1 MPRFDIYRNPNPRAS
16 HAFYLD
22 VQSDLVSTA
31 TRWCIPLFA
40 AKRGQSLVA
49 RAQGWMTIQGT
60 KYVVDSPNILAVPAA
75 LLRSPFDRAG
85 PLECAMVEA
94 SIEFML
100 RGY

>member
-1 MPRFDIYRNPNPRAS
+1 MPRFDVYRNPNPRAS

-31 TRWCIPLFA
+31 TRWCIPL
-40 AKRGQSLVA
+40 RLETPGEPIVN
-49 RAQGWMTIQGT
+49 RAQGIVEIQGAT
-60 KYVVDSPNILAVPAA
+60 YVCDTPNLLAVPAG
-75 LLRSPFDRAG
+75 LLRQSVRRLG
-85 PLECAMVEA
+85 PAEQSRVEA